1 MIEFLLLEAEKDG
14 FLLQFSE
21 DESEK
26 ITDELD
32 NFINGDLVEKEDVSF
47 YRERNPL
54 NFNNY
59 PKFNGQVRNPLE
71 AICLPA
77 CLKNLMGTR

>member
-32 NFINGDLVEKEDVSF
+32 NFINGDLIEKEDVSF

-54 NFNNY
+54 
-59 PKFNGQVRNPLE
+59 NPLE